1 MEREVIEIDWEKIG
15 QISYRSNLGKSL
27 KNTLRKFNKEELID
41 EIQEVIKCFNAIDL
55 DNEFPYKNRVKALQ
69 SCILKYDKY
78 YPSKPVEQAF
88 NDLLGFRVIIKDY
101 SIFDEIKLPE
111 NVKIA
116 DMRNGKA
123 NDDGYRG
130 IHLYF
135 QESHFHYPIEFQFVT
150 GQDKLF
156 NQWLHDNTYKYIAD
170 GTIGCK
176 LRVLYEQ
183 GEITCEEDFRKEMQR
198 LCAI

>member
-15 QISYRSNLGKSL
+15 QISYHSNLGKSL
-27 KNTLRKFNKEELID
+27 KNTLRKFDKEALID

-55 DNEFPYKNRVKALQ
+55 DSEVPYENRVKALQ
-69 SCILKYDKY
+69 SCILKYNKY

-101 SIFDEIKLPE
+101 SIFDEIQVPE

-135 QESHFHYPIEFQFVT
+135 QKSHFHYPIEFQFVT
-150 GQDKLF
+150 GHDKLF

-170 GTIGCK
+170 STIGHK

-183 GEITCEEDFRKEMQR
+183 GIITCEEDFRKEMQR
-198 LCAI
+198 LCVI

>member
-1 MEREVIEIDWEKIG
+1 MEREIVDIDWDKID
-15 QISYRSNLGKSL
+15 QISYPSNLEKSL
-27 KNTLRKFNKEELID
+27 KNTLRKFDEKALFD
-41 EIQEVIKCFNAIDL
+41 EIQDLIGFFNEIDL
-55 DNEFPYKNRVKALQ
+55 DNEFPYKNRVKSLQ
-69 SCILKYDKY
+69 SCKLKYNKY
-78 YPSKPVEQAF
+78 YPSKPVEQTF
-88 NDLLGFRVIIKDY
+88 NDLLGFRVIIKNY
-101 SIFDEIKLPE
+101 SYFDKIKLPD
-111 NVKIA
+111 NVRIA

-135 QESHFHYPIEFQFVT
+135 QKSHFYYPIEFQFFT

-156 NQWLHDNTYKYIAD
+156 NQWLHDNTYKYITD

-183 GEITCEEDFRKEMQR
+183 GKIICEEDFRKEMQR
-198 LCAI
+198 LCVI